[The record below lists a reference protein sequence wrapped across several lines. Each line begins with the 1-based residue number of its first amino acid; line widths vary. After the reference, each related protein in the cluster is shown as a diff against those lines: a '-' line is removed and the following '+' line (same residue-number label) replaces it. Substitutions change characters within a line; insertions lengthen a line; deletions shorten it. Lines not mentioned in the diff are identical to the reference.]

1 MIRIKAAI
9 KVIAVTLNTLLIY
22 SVYAV
27 GYLSIKLLKLNF
39 EPWRNRCL
47 TFWGKTSAW
56 ILSVNVKTKGDI
68 PQPPFLLVSNH
79 LSYVDIIILFSVL
92 KTTFVAKL
100 EVASWPVLGLIS
112 KTIGIVFIDRSRKKD
127 VKRVN
132 KVISE
137 QINERQGITIF
148 PEGTT
153 SPGASVLRFRA
164 PLLEHAAAECIE
176 VSYCA
181 INYKL
186 MASNEPV
193 FNTVCWWGD
202 ASMFDHLFNLAKQKN
217 IKATITFG
225 RAKETISDRKKLAKS
240 LHKKVSAIFEPMCV
254 TEETSEYKQIEF

>member
-1 MIRIKAAI
+1 MNQIKASL
-9 KVIAVTLNTLLIY
+9 KVIAVVANTLLIY

-27 GYLSIKLLKLNF
+27 GYLFIKLTKLNF

-47 TFWGKTSAW
+47 TIWGKTSAK
-56 ILSVNVKTKGDI
+56 ILSINVETKGDI

-100 EVASWPVLGLIS
+100 EVASWPVLGFIA
-112 KTIGIVFIDRSRKKD
+112 KTIGIVFIDRKRKRD

-153 SPGASVLRFRA
+153 SPGASVLKFRA
-164 PLLEHAAAECIE
+164 PLLEHAAAESIE

-181 INYKL
+181 INYEL
-186 MASNEPV
+186 ASSDEPV
-193 FNTVCWWGD
+193 HTTVCWWGD
-202 ASMFDHLFNLAKQKN
+202 VSMFDHLFNLAKQKN
-217 IKATITFG
+217 INATITFG
-225 RAKETISDRKKLAKS
+225 QSKETLSDRKKLAKS
-240 LHKKVSAIFEPMCV
+240 LHQKVSAIFEPMCIS
-254 TEETSEYKQIEF
+254 EDTSDYKPIEF

>member
-1 MIRIKAAI
+1 MNKIKAAI
-9 KVIAVTLNTLLIY
+9 KVIAVSFNTLLIY
-22 SVYAV
+22 SVYV
-27 GYLSIKLLKLNF
+27 IGYLPIKLLKLNF

-47 TFWGKTSAW
+47 TLWGKTSAR
-56 ILSVNVKTKGDI
+56 ILSVNVETKGDI

-100 EVASWPVLGLIS
+100 EVASWPILGFIS
-112 KTIGIVFIDRSRKKD
+112 KTIGIVFIDRKRKRD

-132 KVISE
+132 RIISE

-153 SPGASVLRFRA
+153 SPGATVLKFRA
-164 PLLEHAAAECIE
+164 PLLEHAASEAIE

-181 INYKL
+181 IHYKL
-186 MASNEPV
+186 MASNDPV
-193 FNTVCWWGD
+193 YNTVCWWGD
-202 ASMFDHLFNLAKQKN
+202 ASMFDHLFNLAEQKN

-225 RAKETISDRKKLAKS
+225 QSKELLTDRKELAKS
-240 LHKKVSAIFEPMCV
+240 LHQKVSAIFEPMCE
-254 TEETSEYKQIEF
+254 TEEASDYKPIEF